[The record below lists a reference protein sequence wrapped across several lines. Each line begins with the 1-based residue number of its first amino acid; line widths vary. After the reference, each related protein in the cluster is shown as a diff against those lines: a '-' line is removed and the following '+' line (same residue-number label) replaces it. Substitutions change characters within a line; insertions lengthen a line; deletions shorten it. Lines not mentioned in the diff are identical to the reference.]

1 VNAVVPMRR
10 QDTSM
15 VWRYFALYPGTNRLQ
30 GLYRC
35 PDNGKKLF
43 EQNLADVEIYRGD
56 GGWQGGQRQRLLH
69 EVQRGWFDEIQD
81 EISEEQAILLMD
93 EIG

>member
-1 VNAVVPMRR
+1 
-10 QDTSM
+10 M

-35 PDNGKKLF
+35 PANGKKLF
-43 EQNLADVEIYRGD
+43 EQNLADVEVYRRD
-56 GGWQGGQRQRLLH
+56 AGWDGGQRERLFH
-69 EVQRGWFDEIQD
+69 EVQRGWFDETQD
-81 EISEEQAILLMD
+81 EISEEQAILLMG